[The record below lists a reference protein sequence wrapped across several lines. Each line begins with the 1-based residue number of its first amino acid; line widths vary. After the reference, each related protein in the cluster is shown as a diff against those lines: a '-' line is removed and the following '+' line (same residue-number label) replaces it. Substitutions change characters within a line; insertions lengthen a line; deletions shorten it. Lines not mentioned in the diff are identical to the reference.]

1 MMKMRQKTL
10 MMMLLTLLCGAARA
24 QTDPGQQP
32 AGSSQQPADTT
43 QPPAAT
49 PPPAFGQ
56 DNPPAQ
62 ANENPPLSG
71 LDQAALEPNIAPRSF
86 LLPGLE
92 VSESMDSNI
101 AGQTGNSSIHSVTR
115 AIGSL
120 TLQRLWRRYDLA
132 LNYLGGA
139 AVYG

>member
-1 MMKMRQKTL
+1 MKKRRKKPL
-10 MMMLLTLLCGAARA
+10 MMLWVRVLGGAAGGKP
-24 QTDPGQQP
+24 DPGQQP
-32 AGSSQQPADTT
+32 AGNSQQPADTA

-101 AGQTGNSSIHSVTR
+101 AGQTGNSTIHSVTR

-120 TLQRLWRRYDLA
+120 TLQR
-132 LNYLGGA
+132 
-139 AVYG
+139 

>member
-1 MMKMRQKTL
+1 MKMRQKTL

-32 AGSSQQPADTT
+32 ADNSQQPADTT

-71 LDQAALEPNIAPRSF
+71 LDQAALEPQRC
-86 LLPGLE
+86 
-92 VSESMDSNI
+92 
-101 AGQTGNSSIHSVTR
+101 VTTEGE
-115 AIGSL
+115 A
-120 TLQRLWRRYDLA
+120 T
-132 LNYLGGA
+132 
-139 AVYG
+139 